1 MEDHTEEALPSPLCP
16 ELPSQPLLA
25 HLTHAASTIP
35 RSALPAGK
43 GHLVLSVIFSPPRP
57 TKQLYPWA
65 HLDEPRE
72 VAQGFR
78 PFPTHTVQTW
88 EEMVFFHAEWRRDDE
103 HEDDAKM
110 IMAIEGYHY
119 TLPEHASAV
128 FYLSKLDTTGWG
140 PRLNHPSVRRQLA
153 SFELQGRDRQASPST
168 STSTSTGE
176 SQLDVSSI
184 TGHLTEQFLAY
195 FMSLRHMPRLAV
207 DCLPPRHISLHIL
220 ARAQAAYIFP
230 NSPDNPLKKPLGD
243 AKLIVW
249 WRQVLSKVVELVRR
263 AERQESEQGKRIDAF
278 YMVPG
283 MDKLESHPLIA
294 LPHLSHDAA
303 VKKVGWKYGHPYTAT
318 GGGSDPSSA
327 DLPPLPLFPDSSARS
342 AQSQDPNLPPAKSR
356 SIATLM
362 PRFEDDPQSRFLDEL
377 ANEGQE
383 FAAFA
388 DLLKRSDSGASTAT
402 AVSNGAPAAVAMSS
416 RSSSST
422 TSSSAHSSQT
432 IVAEGSGSEDGLSG
446 WKGERSGYES
456 SSLPQTPSKRM
467 KRTRSGADSPY
478 NIAEDLPTS
487 PSRGGSPTPTRASP
501 RLREKEAQRSPSKS
515 PVKTTSISTRMSPTK
530 MHSPRKRS
538 RLGSSASATDLP
550 FAPVASKSNGEV
562 NGSHV
567 TSLPTAAAMV
577 ASTSNGN
584 GNGHA
589 HGPRLTQAQLSSL
602 RSRLSLDSVSA
613 DEFWMRMGFRQE
625 CSSGSLVG
633 CFFLGF
639 TRPAVTNSSSSSA
652 APPLG
657 ESHLVPP
664 QPRPRFTIPMRELQR
679 TMRNELQ
686 LDDCNWHLPRDSIE
700 LTQYFDEERGR
711 LLAHAGR
718 LHPEE
723 KDEER
728 LRLLRGARRTRATV
742 KGELVVEGGEKM
754 KKVSKKHGKRNN
766 ADEDWIW
773 RVGEGIVWNSVP
785 LLGFSEGQVEEAKR
799 KVGESKNAGGG
810 GGDGAMGVGVGVGE
824 SGESKPV
831 VTMLSV
837 KRKKKT

>member
-1 MEDHTEEALPSPLCP
+1 MNGHTDEAHPSPLCP

-25 HLTHAASTIP
+25 HLTNAASTIP
-35 RSALPAGK
+35 RNALPAGK

-72 VAQGFR
+72 VAQGSR

-119 TLPEHASAV
+119 TLPEHGSAV

-140 PRLNHPSVRRQLA
+140 PRLNYPDVRRQLT
-153 SFELQGRDRQASPST
+153 SFETQGADKQAST
-168 STSTSTGE
+168 STE
-176 SQLDVSSI
+176 AQLDIISV

-263 AERQESEQGKRIDAF
+263 AERQGPEQGKRIDAF

-294 LPHLSHDAA
+294 LPHLSQDAA
-303 VKKVGWKYGHPYTAT
+303 VREVGWKYGLPYTAT
-318 GGGSDPSSA
+318 GGGSDSTSS
-327 DLPPLPLFPDSSARS
+327 DLPPLPLFPGSSA
-342 AQSQDPNLPPAKSR
+342 SQGPNSLPMKSR

-377 ANEGQE
+377 SNEGQE

-388 DLLKRSDSGASTAT
+388 DLLKRNDSGTSTAT
-402 AVSNGAPAAVAMSS
+402 AVSNNAPAAVPMSS

-422 TSSSAHSSQT
+422 TSYSAHSSQT
-432 IVAEGSGSEDGLSG
+432 VIGEGSGAEDGPGG

-478 NIAEDLPTS
+478 NIAEDLPGS

-515 PVKTTSISTRMSPTK
+515 PVKAASVSTRLSPTK
-530 MHSPRKRS
+530 AHSPRKRS

-550 FAPVASKSNGEV
+550 FAAGASKSNGDA
-562 NGSHV
+562 NGGHPS
-567 TSLPTAAAMV
+567 SLSTAAAMV
-577 ASTSNGN
+577 GSTSNGN
-584 GNGHA
+584 ANGNGHA
-589 HGPRLTQAQLSSL
+589 PRLTQSQLSSL

-613 DEFWMRMGFRQE
+613 DEFWMRMGYRQE

-633 CFFLGF
+633 CFFLGL
-639 TRPAVTNSSSSSA
+639 TKPTSSTTITSTAAGSA
-652 APPLG
+652 TSPPPPSDTPLPIPI
-657 ESHLVPP
+657 PP

-718 LHPEE
+718 LHPAE
-723 KDEER
+723 KDEEH
-728 LRLLRGARRTRATV
+728 LRLLRGARRTRATA
-742 KGELVVEGGEKM
+742 KGELVVEGGEKV

-773 RVGEGIVWNSVP
+773 RVGEGIVWTSVP
-785 LLGFSEGQVEEAKR
+785 LLGFSEAHVEEAKR
-799 KVGESKNAGGG
+799 KAGEAKLALNGSGAAGS
-810 GGDGAMGVGVGVGE
+810 GAGAGAEEMTPK
-824 SGESKPV
+824 KPA